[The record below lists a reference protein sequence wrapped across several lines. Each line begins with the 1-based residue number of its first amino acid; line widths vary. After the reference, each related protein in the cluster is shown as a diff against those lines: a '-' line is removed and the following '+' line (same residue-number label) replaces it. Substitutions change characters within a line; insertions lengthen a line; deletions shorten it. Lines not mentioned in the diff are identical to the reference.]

1 VRDEIK
7 ELENEIPE
15 FLREEINPYEVQ
27 PAAQESVLQEAQR
40 LTHGPRQEDYSHP
53 LDDYTRTA
61 ALVNAALR
69 HKLRVNLDPEDVTII
84 MALVKISRHTHKPKR
99 DNMVDLAGY
108 AWCTHEII
116 EERTRRQLTM
126 TQAQSAGMQQRLVG
140 QLNAERDAA
149 VARQEVQK

>member
-1 VRDEIK
+1 VSDK
-7 ELENEIPE
+7 IPLFSE
-15 FLREEINPYEVQ
+15 AHVVPDFLRLTSEGGTLDCEP
-27 PAAQESVLQEAQR
+27 QESVLQEAQR

-69 HKLRVNLDPEDVTII
+69 HKLRVNLEPEDLTVI
-84 MALVKISRHTHKPKR
+84 MALVKISRHMHKPKR

-116 EERTRRQLTM
+116 EERTRRQSTM
-126 TQAQSAGMQQRLVG
+126 NQAQSAGMQQ
-140 QLNAERDAA
+140 
-149 VARQEVQK
+149 K